1 MLSSVKNNTILVDMR
16 LCHLEKALV
25 EGPPGE
31 FTLCKLNIHSAPVR
45 GQQLLDE
52 GNSNLAEAF

>member
-1 MLSSVKNNTILVDMR
+1 MR
-16 LCHLEKALV
+16 LCQLEKALV

-31 FTLCKLNIHSAPVR
+31 FTLCRLNIHSAPVR

-52 GNSNLAEAF
+52 GSGNLAEAF